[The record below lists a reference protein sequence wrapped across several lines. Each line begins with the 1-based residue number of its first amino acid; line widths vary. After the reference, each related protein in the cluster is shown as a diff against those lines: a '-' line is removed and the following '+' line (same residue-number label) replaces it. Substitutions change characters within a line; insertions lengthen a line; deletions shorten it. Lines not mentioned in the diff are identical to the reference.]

1 MIFDPAADVRWLRRL
16 GDLAVRLGFMRA
28 LLLLSLVLWVAG
40 VALVQAL
47 AWWIGTG
54 PQTTAVLAAAA
65 TLAVLAPSLSA
76 AWLLLVFQLDAAR
89 QRNSGQII
97 RDELTGV
104 HNRRHF
110 MLLADREWA
119 RCRRY
124 NEDAALLLIVGD
136 HFKTLKER
144 EGAACCD
151 AMLRGIAGL
160 VTGALRQ
167 PDLPAR
173 YGGEALVV
181 YLPNTDPLGALDVA
195 ERIRDAVANHKLRWR
210 DNDIST
216 TVSIGVASAGAAH
229 QTVESLVHD
238 ARSALQAARQAGQ
251 NCVRAAPIQPR
262 PTPIKLPPTASGL
275 RGRQP

>member
-1 MIFDPAADVRWLRRL
+1 MFDPAADVRWMRRL
-16 GDLAVRLGFMRA
+16 GDLALRLGFVRA
-28 LLLLSLVLWVAG
+28 LMLFSLVLLAAG
-40 VALVQAL
+40 MALVQAL
-47 AWWIGTG
+47 AWWIETGRPGT
-54 PQTTAVLAAAA
+54 ALLAAAG
-65 TLAVLAPSLSA
+65 TMTVLAPLLSA

-144 EGAACCD
+144 YGAACCD

-160 VTGALRQ
+160 VTRALRQ

-210 DNDIST
+210 DHDIGT
-216 TVSIGVASAGAAH
+216 TVSIGVASVGAAH
-229 QTVESLVHD
+229 QTLEALVHD
-238 ARSALQAARQAGQ
+238 ARNALQAARQAGQ

-262 PTPIKLPPTASGL
+262 PAPLKLPPTASGL
-275 RGRQP
+275 RGRRP